1 MSKLEEYVENI
12 KKYIAQ
18 NEGLTETEIIRYV
31 YLDLGKRFS
40 FDLKFSFGNRSTQ
53 KKIYSK
59 GKEKEELEEVM
70 ETNIGICKSIS
81 YILEY
86 ILKKLDVNIITVA
99 ISEPYNERDCPHIYN
114 VVIESDGKKYVIDL
128 QEDLEN
134 IQSHSF
140 TENFGLSVNHNDPPV
155 MSRFFIEQMDR
166 KLGYID
172 DKNYYANDYLY
183 LMKSDIGLF
192 SDLSEKAE
200 FVLENIDI
208 YENPN
213 MQYAERKWHHEKLLM
228 DLFSKDELK
237 KIHQI
242 DCYKEQEQVRE
253 YINTIYV
260 ENKGKVDVYIYSV
273 EENRYCKMT
282 LEEFTKLTLNGV
294 TTLQGIPGLRG
305 TLKRLKEEEKK
316 EER

>member
-40 FDLKFSFGNRSTQ
+40 FDLNYAFGNKKTQ
-53 KKIYSK
+53 KKIYNNSE
-59 GKEKEELEEVM
+59 EKEVLDEVM
-70 ETNIGICKSIS
+70 ENNIGICKSIS

-86 ILKKLDVNIITVA
+86 ILRKLGINIISVMA
-99 ISEPYNERDCPHIYN
+99 LNDNRACPHIFN
-114 VVIESDGKKYVIDL
+114 IIKERDGKKYSVDL

-140 TENFGLSVNHNDPPV
+140 TTNFGKSVNKDEQPV

-172 DKNYYANDYLY
+172 NKNYYANDYLY
-183 LMKSDIGLF
+183 LMKLNIGLF
-192 SDLSEKAE
+192 SNLSEKAE

-228 DLFSKDELK
+228 DLFSKDELN

-242 DCYKEQEQVRE
+242 DCYKKQDQERK
-253 YINTIYV
+253 YINAIYV
-260 ENKGKVDVYIYSV
+260 ENKGKIDVYIYSV
-273 EENRYCKMT
+273 KENRYCKMT
-282 LEEFTKLTLNGV
+282 LEEFAKLSLNGLN
-294 TTLQGIPGLRG
+294 TLQGIPGLRG
-305 TLKRLKEEEKK
+305 ALKRQKEKNNQ